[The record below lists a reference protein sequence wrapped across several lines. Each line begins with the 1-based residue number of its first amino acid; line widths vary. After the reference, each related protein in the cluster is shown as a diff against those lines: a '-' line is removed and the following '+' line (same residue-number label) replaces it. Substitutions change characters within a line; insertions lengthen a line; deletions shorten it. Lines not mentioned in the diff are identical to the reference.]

1 MPATMRT
8 RETRDII
15 TDTDLLDDI
24 DPAAC
29 EGDMELTPS
38 LWTEHI
44 RRNDREN
51 EDKRRLLRL
60 IVFGSSFSSLFAIAV
75 VLPFFQEFTFKH
87 LGLGN
92 KAIGLILSAAPAA
105 QIISS
110 VLWTTLQ
117 SSPRVGRQACL
128 ILGLAMLSAGGIL
141 FASSRSVVAF
151 VASRA
156 MMGAGVQG
164 ADTAGAALLM
174 QVADSSRALSR
185 DIGYLEL
192 VLGVGFM
199 LGPAFGGL
207 VYDEFGFN
215 VAAASGA
222 SFPLVMALLALCLLG
237 CCPISARGQ
246 ETIGPENV
254 LDASETWQ
262 VVHANS
268 EDEGQSAR
276 LVVEELVGSGTRDE
290 ARAQTGATWHRSISW
305 SAASGCVAVTAQS
318 IGSTCL
324 SMTLGH
330 HLGLTLG
337 TLVPR
342 ACARTHEHARPPLR
356 AHTHTHTHTGV
367 NKSEVGAIFML
378 VPASYCLSC
387 WLFACQAESESAG
400 WGGIGVESPKRLMVS
415 GLVLNAVGF
424 LLVSAQ
430 GMPRLSWRQGV
441 TFESMHDATAV
452 WVTNVVALIL
462 YGASS
467 ALVHVP
473 FVPFA
478 LASFRCSPGG
488 RGEAR
493 RGDALEDM
501 VASCRQVMWS
511 LGELAGP
518 ILGGWLLE
526 RSPPTFEPGCRKGP
540 AECCWGFHYTM
551 QVTRAPAP

>member
-1 MPATMRT
+1 MPAAMRT

-51 EDKRRLLRL
+51 EDKHRLLRL
-60 IVFGSSFSSLFAIAV
+60 IVFGSSFSSLFAISV

-342 ACARTHEHARPPLR
+342 ACARTHEHARPPR
-356 AHTHTHTHTGV
+356 ARIHTHTHTHTHRR
-367 NKSEVGAIFML
+367 EQVGGGCYFHVSTRELLSFVL
-378 VPASYCLSC
+378 VVCMPSGKRKRWLGRDWGRIAKEIDGQWAS
-387 WLFACQAESESAG
+387 AECSGFSAR
-400 WGGIGVESPKRLMVS
+400 VCTR
-415 GLVLNAVGF
+415 NA
-424 LLVSAQ
+424 
-430 GMPRLSWRQGV
+430 
-441 TFESMHDATAV
+441 TF
-452 WVTNVVALIL
+452 VVA
-462 YGASS
+462 A
-467 ALVHVP
+467 
-473 FVPFA
+473 
-478 LASFRCSPGG
+478 
-488 RGEAR
+488 
-493 RGDALEDM
+493 RGD
-501 VASCRQVMWS
+501 
-511 LGELAGP
+511 
-518 ILGGWLLE
+518 
-526 RSPPTFEPGCRKGP
+526 F
-540 AECCWGFHYTM
+540 
-551 QVTRAPAP
+551 